1 VSAPPP
7 PASASRVRVA
17 YLMHCMQSALA
28 GEVGRR
34 EAAEAALSAEV
45 AQRGAAEE
53 RMKEL
58 ELEGK
63 VAAVRMQ
70 EAHAAEQRRH
80 QTRHEE
86 RVEEEKEA
94 TRLALE
100 RSQKAERNEQE
111 AWEQARAS
119 MRKCVEQQ
127 AALEA
132 EREKRTVRASGP
144 LACFPHTEIPP
155 PRGVEANGVGY
166 KRRTKGVG

>member
-1 VSAPPP
+1 VTGSDRGVCPPP

-86 RVEEEKEA
+86 RVEE
-94 TRLALE
+94 
-100 RSQKAERNEQE
+100 QE